1 MHPVELIGY
10 LASALVFATFCVKA
24 MTPLR
29 LIAIASNIAFI
40 GYGYLGQMAPILL
53 LHVGLLPLN
62 VWRLCQTQRSNKVS
76 AHHQGGLPVR
86 DVPARSQDVA
96 TPRWRAHLLRPA
108 TPHGPSRQALG
119 VYAASRR
126 RTLKAPPLKATR
138 MPNLLRFRLVLRQH
152 VV

>member
-62 VWRLCQTQRSNKVS
+62 VWRLCQTQRSNKSQRTTNEVCLS
-76 AHHQGGLPVR
+76 ATFLR
-86 DVPARSQDVA
+86 ARKM
-96 TPRWRAHLLRPA
+96 
-108 TPHGPSRQALG
+108 
-119 VYAASRR
+119 SRR
-126 RTLKAPPLKATR
+126 RAGERTSFDRLRRMGPADRPSGCMPPADGAP
-138 MPNLLRFRLVLRQH
+138 
-152 VV
+152 